1 MARKLMILLLGLLST
16 AAWAQTDTTIII
28 RAVTGLKYDPPRLV
42 IQPGRQLRLILKN
55 DDDMAHNLVI
65 TKPNSRLRVV
75 EFALAL
81 GDKGAQQHYVPNMD
95 EVLAHTRI
103 VEPGHADTL
112 TIKLTDGEYPFVCT
126 YPGHGYVMYGMLY
139 VTRDP
144 KRLPPA
150 DRDPNLPN
158 AAPNAHAS
166 HTTAPAH
173 PYALTFPAMYRTFMP
188 DCGPAAIAVG
198 LPAVNGGPQQS
209 YCWDAGSC
217 RLRYA
222 WSGGFVDNNEHWSG
236 KGQLLT
242 KVVGE
247 IFYREKTGFPWRIGS
262 SDTVPEPRFLGYRL
276 VSRYPEF
283 RYRVGDIDVRE
294 LIRPVVN
301 GRGFVRQFTLSP
313 SQQALTFLT
322 GTNDGMR
329 YKASVGKLAGNKLIL
344 PPGTRQFTLTMT
356 AL

>member
-1 MARKLMILLLGLLST
+1 MARKLILLLMGLLTT
-16 AAWAQTDTTIII
+16 AAWAQTDTTVVI

-42 IQPGRQLRLILKN
+42 IRPGRQLRLILKN
-55 DDDMAHNLVI
+55 DDDMAHNLVL

-81 GDKGAQQHYVPNMD
+81 GNKGAQQHYVPTMD

-112 TIKLTDGEYPFVCT
+112 TIRLTEGDYPFVCT

-139 VTRDP
+139 VTRDS
-144 KRLPPA
+144 KRLPPP

-158 AAPNAHAS
+158 ASPNAHAG
-166 HTTAPAH
+166 HAVAPSH
-173 PYALTFPAMYRTFMP
+173 PYDLKLPAVYRTFMP
-188 DCGPAAIAVG
+188 DSGPAAIAVG
-198 LPAVNGGPQQS
+198 LPALNGGPQQS

-222 WSGGFVDNNEHWSG
+222 WSGGFVDNNEQWEG

-247 IFYREKTGFPWRIGS
+247 IFYREKTGFPWRIGNIE
-262 SDTVPEPRFLGYRL
+262 TAPEPRFQGYRL
-276 VSRYPEF
+276 VNRYPEF
-283 RYRVGDIDVRE
+283 RYTIGELEVRE
-294 LIRPVVN
+294 LIRPLAG
-301 GRGFVRQFTLSP
+301 GRGLIRQFTVSP
-313 SQQALTFLT
+313 SRQALIFLV
-322 GTNDGMR
+322 GSQDGIR
-329 YKASVGKLAGNKLIL
+329 YKASAGKLAGNKLTL
-344 PPGTRQFTLTMT
+344 PPGTRQFTVTMQ